1 MGNSRK
7 SKSSSILSRVENILN
22 EQIQRDDHI
31 VIGLSGGV
39 DSVSLLHILVS
50 LSVRLGFILSALHI
64 NHSISPSAN
73 KWEKFCLKLC
83 SDYDIPIK
91 ITKLK
96 VSKLVGTSL
105 EAVAREARNSIFNRQ
120 KANYIVLAQHIDD
133 QAETL
138 LLQLLR
144 GAGVK
149 GLGAMPVIK
158 DCTSAD
164 RNQILVT
171 GPRVLRP
178 LLGVSRCEIEDYAK
192 KNKLSWIIDESND
205 DISFDRN
212 YLRHEVLPLLEK
224 RFPSYRTTFLRSSRH
239 MAEAACLLDEL
250 AGIDSKGCIIS
261 DKLQIEGLR
270 KLSFPRARN
279 LLRYNLAQ
287 QGVVLPSTVKLED
300 ILRQLL
306 SSRLDSKLHISF
318 GKTEIR
324 CFKGSVHVQ
333 QASVLPDKKWS
344 FVWKGEK
351 NLAIAE
357 LGGSL
362 RFISKKGEG
371 INLQKLKERP
381 VILRFR
387 LGGER
392 MRPDCNRPRRSLK
405 NLLQEAS
412 LPLWKR
418 ESLPLLF
425 SGEQLVWAP
434 GIGVDCGFQ
443 AGVSDPGLLVS
454 WHPNSN

>member
-1 MGNSRK
+1 MENSRK

-22 EQIQRDDHI
+22 EQIQRGDHL

-50 LSVRLGFILSALHI
+50 LSVRLDFVLSALHI
-64 NHSISPSAN
+64 NHGISPSAN

-83 SDYDIPIK
+83 NDYDIPIK

-96 VSKLVGTSL
+96 VSKLAGTSL
-105 EAVAREARNSIFNRQ
+105 EAAARDARNSIFNRQ
-120 KANYIVLAQHIDD
+120 KANYIVLAQHTDD

-158 DCTSAD
+158 NYISAD
-164 RNQILVT
+164 RQILVT
-171 GPRVLRP
+171 RPRVLRP
-178 LLGVSRCEIEDYAK
+178 LLSVSRCEIEGYAK
-192 KNKLSWIIDESND
+192 RNKLSWIMDESND

-224 RFPSYRTTFLRSSRH
+224 RFPSYRTTLLRSSKH
-239 MAEAACLLDEL
+239 MAEAGCLLDEL
-250 AGIDSKGCIIS
+250 AGIDSKDCIIS
-261 DKLQIEGLR
+261 DKLQIDGLR

-287 QGVVLPSTVKLED
+287 QGAVLPSTVKLED

-318 GKTEIR
+318 GRTEIR
-324 CFKGSVHVQ
+324 CFKGSVHIQ
-333 QASVLPDKKWS
+333 QTSVLPDKKWS

-362 RFISKKGEG
+362 RFISKKGAG
-371 INLQKLKERP
+371 INLQKLKKRP

-392 MRPDCNRPRRSLK
+392 MRPDCKRPRRSLK
-405 NLLQEAS
+405 NLLQETS
-412 LPLWKR
+412 LPSWKR

-425 SGEQLVWAP
+425 SGEHLVWAP